1 MKVRKCLGDITGL
14 LAAISLLA
22 GVAGAQSQP
31 VTALPPVGPGSAPRI
46 PATGY
51 LVVYTDTEN
60 PINVGDIVY
69 YPHTAYQIYDSHG
82 TLFKS
87 VRNRRS
93 ERDEQ
98 PARVSLPPGHY
109 TVIGKSET
117 RGQVAVPVVISGLRT
132 TVVNLEKRSHAG

>member
-1 MKVRKCLGDITGL
+1 MKTAKRSRFAAGLLVTVGL
-14 LAAISLLA
+14 LA
-22 GVAGAQSQP
+22 GATGTQSQP
-31 VTALPPVGPGSAPRI
+31 LTVLSAVGPDTAPRI
-46 PATGY
+46 PGTGY
-51 LVVYTDTEN
+51 LVVYTETEN

-69 YPHTAYQIYDSHG
+69 YPHTAYKIYDSHG

-87 VRNRRS
+87 VRNHMS

-109 TVIGKSET
+109 TVLGKSET
-117 RGQVAVPVVISGLRT
+117 KCPVAVPVIVSGLRT